1 MNKRIIGL
9 LSLTSL
15 AVAASPALSQT
26 ELAKVGNTTI
36 SLEEFNKRY
45 QENLKFFQFKSPTKQ
60 AVLDDIIK
68 RELGVIEAK
77 KLGLDKDPAVIDR
90 INTVLYQALL
100 DKQLGKTLEGISVS
114 DEEAKDYYSKNPE
127 IRTSHI
133 FVGVRPGATPQ
144 QVQAAKDR
152 ITKILKDDL
161 KGGAS
166 FSEVAQAKS
175 EGPAAAMGGDIDFKT
190 RDALDPA
197 YYDAALKLR
206 SPGKVS
212 EIVRTPFGFHIIKLT
227 AIRTWDDADQSL
239 AKRQVFETK
248 RAALFEKYMTGLRS
262 QHKVS
267 VNSQLIKE

>member
-1 MNKRIIGL
+1 MDKKTFAL
-9 LSLTSL
+9 LSLSAL
-15 AVAASPALSQT
+15 ALASTQATAQT
-26 ELAKVGNTTI
+26 ELAKVGSTTI
-36 SLEEFNKRY
+36 SLEDFNKRY
-45 QENLKFFQFKSPTKQ
+45 QENLRFFQFKSPTKQ
-60 AVLDDIIK
+60 AVLEDIIK

-100 DKQLGKTLEGISVS
+100 DKQLGKSLEGISVS

-127 IRTSHI
+127 VRTSHI

-144 QVQAAKDR
+144 QIQAAKDR

-161 KGGAS
+161 KGSAS

-197 YYDAALKLR
+197 YYEAAVKLR

-212 EIVRTPFGFHIIKLT
+212 DIVRTPFGFHIIKLT
-227 AIRTWDDADQSL
+227 AVRSWEDADQSL

-267 VNSQLIKE
+267 VNSQLIKD